1 MSKRIII
8 ACIWWIL
15 ILAAA
20 VTTGCSRET
29 GPAQGPAAVRG
40 GDGDNG
46 DILQSGFRIRRDAA
60 RNRIWVLGLDYVRV
74 YDGQSKTLI
83 RKIALSSWSVAR
95 FACDP
100 DMVLDASG
108 SAIISSNV
116 QPRLWRIDAGS
127 FEVREHPVTLQGRER
142 WDVGF
147 GALAIGVDGTL
158 LAMTSVTEAL
168 WRIDLTKGSGS
179 MVPPAGAP
187 VNVCGLR
194 TWSPSRTASR
204 FQPSGNFVAAAASDG
219 AAVSAG
225 TDIIQ
230 LVGGPDITSERGRP

>member
-20 VTTGCSRET
+20 VTTGCGRET
-29 GPAQGPAAVRG
+29 VPAQGPAALRG
-40 GDGDNG
+40 GNG

-60 RNRIWVLGLDYVRV
+60 RNRIWVLGLDSVRI
-74 YDGQSKTLI
+74 YDGQSKMLI
-83 RKIALSSWSVAR
+83 RKIAVPSWSVAR

-127 FEVREHPVTLQGRER
+127 FEVSEHPVTLQGRER

-147 GALAIGVDGTL
+147 GALAVGVDGTL
-158 LAMTSVTEAL
+158 LALTTVTEAL
-168 WRIDLTKGSGS
+168 WRIDLAKGSGS
-179 MVPPAGAP
+179 MVPPVGAP
-187 VNVCGLR
+187 VNVCGLD
-194 TWSPSRTASR
+194 TWSPSRAARR
-204 FQPSGNFVAAAASDG
+204 FRPFGNFLSAADSDG
-219 AAVSAG
+219 AAVPGG

-230 LVGGPDITSERGRP
+230 LVGGLDIASERRHTP